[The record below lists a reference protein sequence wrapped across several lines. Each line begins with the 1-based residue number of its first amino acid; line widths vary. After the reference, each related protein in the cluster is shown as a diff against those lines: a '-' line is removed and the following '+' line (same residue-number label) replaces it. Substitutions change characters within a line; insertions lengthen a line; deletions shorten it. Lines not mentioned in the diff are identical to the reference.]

1 MIKECKPTERV
12 ETEEETAALFSALQ
26 QVTIHSQEN
35 KSFTLYN
42 FLLFNSFLLV
52 AWATLFT
59 QDRTW
64 IDATACTLLC
74 LVGVLAGFA
83 WEPLGRDYAN
93 ASDGFRAHLVQC
105 EDFLPPR
112 WPRWSKGRQLQLD
125 EKSTSSWWPFSGT
138 RVRSRDLLVY
148 TPRVLEGLYAA
159 LTFLSWVK
167 PYWV

>member
-1 MIKECKPTERV
+1 MIEEGKPAERV
-12 ETEEETAALFSALQ
+12 ETGEETAALYSALQ
-26 QVTIHSQEN
+26 QLAIHSQEN

-83 WEPLGRDYAN
+83 WEPLGRDYAD
-93 ASDGFRAHLVQC
+93 ASDLFQAHLVRS
-105 EDFLPPR
+105 EDFLPAR
-112 WPRWSKGRQLQLD
+112 WPRSSKLRKEQLD
-125 EKSTSSWWPFSGT
+125 KKAESSWSPFSGT

-159 LTFLSWVK
+159 LILLSWVK